1 MNIGVVTINAC
12 LAVPPPLRFNGAFA
26 RGARFADALY
36 NNINDLASIDII
48 CLQELIVNRNQILKS
63 LYLHPYSTKID
74 YGSIFGDNIR
84 FLQSGLTIASKWP
97 IVEQKN
103 HIFSGPTYHFEA
115 LMAKSVQYAK
125 IKTQD
130 NFIHVFN
137 THTQAWAN
145 LKAKN
150 IRLNQFKQIGQFIKS
165 LHIPKNEVVILCG
178 DCNFDFYEHSRMLTE
193 IMSIID
199 FTMHLPPNPQFSF
212 DPTVNQLVGTD
223 DASEYTTQF
232 DTNGCYEEFLKSGI
246 CNCCP
251 RQLIDGIASSNKHLK
266 PLNVK
271 TCVIQNTASKPFEIY
286 INISTKRMTKNI
298 SDHFAVLT
306 HFEFPLKQELAA
318 LKTEEVY
325 SQDANLGYWGWVIL
339 EIVFFVLF
347 YFICI
352 MILIAI
358 YKRKKNHKEE

>member
-1 MNIGVVTINAC
+1 MNVNVITINAC

-26 RGARFADALY
+26 RASRFADALY
-36 NNINDLASIDII
+36 SNITDPSLIDII
-48 CLQELIVNRNQILKS
+48 CLQEFIVNRKQILKS
-63 LYLHPYSTKID
+63 LHLHPYHTKID
-74 YGSIFGDNIR
+74 RASMFGDNIR
-84 FLQSGLTIASKWP
+84 FLQSGLTIISKWP
-97 IVEQKN
+97 IVDQKN

-125 IKTQD
+125 IQI
-130 NFIHVFN
+130 NEGFIHVFN

-150 IRLNQFKQIGQFIKS
+150 IRLNQFKQIGLFVRS
-165 LHIPKNEVVILCG
+165 LQIPSNEPVIFCG

-193 IMSIID
+193 VMSIVD

-232 DTNGCYEEFLKSGI
+232 DTNGCYEEFLETGI

-251 RQLIDGIASSNKHLK
+251 RQLIDGIATSNAHLK
-266 PLNVK
+266 PLK
-271 TCVIQNTASKPFEIY
+271 FITSVIQNTVSLPFEIY
-286 INISTKRMTKNI
+286 INISTKRSTRNV

-306 HFEFPLKQELAA
+306 QFQFPMKTPLLLQEQKQINNTVNF
-318 LKTEEVY
+318 K
-325 SQDANLGYWGWVIL
+325 YWGWIL
-339 EIVFFVLF
+339 LELFFFLFF
-347 YFICI
+347 YFICV
-352 MILIAI
+352 LISLLI
-358 YKRKKNHKEE
+358 NRRRRRNKI